1 MITKT
6 RAIVVRKTPY
16 TDNSA
21 VVQLFTEDAGLLS
34 FLVQGIHGKSAGSR
48 NNSTRNGGN
57 NTGTSRSNSPSNVS
71 KSALYQL
78 SNVVEL
84 VYHHKP
90 GGMQRIKEI
99 SLISGWGLASTPTH
113 DQVRWFVL
121 EILQLALQQEQPE
134 QELFSVATHLFEK
147 LNLGEKNISNLVISA
162 VVDLTHAMGFSI
174 ELSDESCL
182 NGLDI
187 LTGSVAGRTST
198 PSHTITAQEI
208 QLLQTI
214 LMDNETKIGNPMLR
228 KSLFQKLSLYLCTH
242 GLHGKTLQSLEILKE
257 I

>member
-1 MITKT
+1 MYTKT

-21 VVQLFTEDAGLLS
+21 VVQLFTEGHGLLS
-34 FLVQGIHGKSAGSR
+34 FLVQGIHGKSANARSGSSSSSR
-48 NNSTRNGGN
+48 SGGN
-57 NTGTSRSNSPSNVS
+57 RSGASGINTS

-121 EILQLALQQEQPE
+121 EVLQLALQQEQPE
-134 QELFSVATHLFEK
+134 NELFDVAMHLFQR
-147 LNLGEKNISNLVISA
+147 LNLGEKHINNLVISA
-162 VVDLTHAMGFSI
+162 VVDLTHALGFSL

-187 LTGSVAGRTST
+187 LTGTAAGRTST
-198 PSHTITAQEI
+198 PSHTLTAQEI

-214 LMDNETKIGNPMLR
+214 LMDSETAVGNPALR

-242 GLHGKTLQSLEILKE
+242 GLHGKPLQSLEILKE

>member
-1 MITKT
+1 MYTKT

-21 VVQLFTEDAGLLS
+21 VVQLFTEGQGLLS
-34 FLVQGIHGKSAGSR
+34 FLVQGIHGKSS
-48 NNSTRNGGN
+48 
-57 NTGTSRSNSPSNVS
+57 TSRSSVGNSLSSRSGASSRSGSGNTS

-121 EILQLALQQEQPE
+121 EVLQLALQQEQPE
-134 QELFSVATHLFEK
+134 SELFDVAMHLFQR
-147 LNLGEKNISNLVISA
+147 LNLGEKHVNNLVISA
-162 VVDLTHAMGFSI
+162 VVDLTHAMGFSL
-174 ELSDESCL
+174 ELSDETCL

-187 LTGSVAGRTST
+187 LTGTAAGRTST
-198 PSHTITAQEI
+198 PSHTLTAQEI

-214 LMDNETKIGNPMLR
+214 LMDRETAVGNPVLR

-242 GLHGKTLQSLEILKE
+242 GLHGKSLQSLEILKE
-257 I
+257 M

>member
-34 FLVQGIHGKSAGSR
+34 FLVQGIHGKSATARS
-48 NNSTRNGGN
+48 SSAQ
-57 NTGTSRSNSPSNVS
+57 TSRSNGNRSISGSTNTS

-84 VYHHKP
+84 VYNHKP

-99 SLISGWGLASTPTH
+99 SLISGWGLASTPMH

-121 EILQLALQQEQPE
+121 EVLQLALQQEQPE
-134 QELFSVATHLFEK
+134 HELFSVATHLFLR

-162 VVDLTHAMGFSI
+162 VVDLTHAMGFSL

-182 NGLDI
+182 KGLDI
-187 LTGSVAGRTST
+187 LTGTVAGRTAT

-214 LMDNETKIGNPMLR
+214 LMNNETTVGNPVLR
-228 KSLFQKLSLYLCTH
+228 KYLFQKLTLYLCTH
-242 GLHGKTLQSLEILKE
+242 GLHGKSLQSLEILKE
-257 I
+257 M

>member
-34 FLVQGIHGKSAGSR
+34 FLVQGIHGKSVGSR
-48 NNSTRNGGN
+48 NKSSLTGGSSTSS
-57 NTGTSRSNSPSNVS
+57 SRSNNPSNVS

-84 VYHHKP
+84 VYNHKP

-99 SLISGWGLASTPTH
+99 SLISGWGLASTPAH

-121 EILQLALQQEQPE
+121 EVLQLALQQEQPE
-134 QELFSVATHLFEK
+134 QELFSVATHLFQR
-147 LNLGEKNISNLVISA
+147 LNSGEKNISNLVISA

-174 ELSDESCL
+174 DLSDESCL

-187 LTGSVAGRTST
+187 LTGTAAGRTST
-198 PSHTITAQEI
+198 PSNTLTAQEI

-214 LMDNETKIGNPMLR
+214 LMDSETLIGNPMLR
-228 KSLFQKLSLYLCTH
+228 KSLFQKLSLYLSTH
-242 GLHGKTLQSLEILKE
+242 GLHGKPLQSLEILKE
-257 I
+257 M